1 MFSTVLSAAI
11 NGMESKKVT
20 VEADVAD
27 GLPTFT
33 MVGYLASE
41 TKEAA
46 ERVRSALRNSGLSIG
61 VRHITVNL
69 APAALHKL
77 GSSFDLAIAIALLTA
92 AETLQP
98 ESVCGVLFIGELG
111 LNGRLNPVRGIL
123 EIVSGA
129 LSCGCGTVIV
139 PAANLAEG
147 SMIRGVRVLG
157 AETLVQVV
165 SFLAAKAGPP
175 EVPGMNLS
183 MQGAL
188 KPGSLYERR
197 ADIEEV
203 RHLQRKGQ
211 SRDFSQIRGQRLLR
225 RASEVAAAGF
235 HNLLMI
241 GPPGAGK
248 TMTAHCLTT
257 IMPEMTDEEV
267 LEVSKIH
274 SIAGTLPSDGLVT
287 VRPFR
292 GPHHTVTKPALC
304 GGGAPPGP
312 GEVSLAHRGILY
324 LDEFPEFDKATI
336 EALRQPLE
344 DRVIRIS
351 RVTGSYSFPAGFMLV
366 ASMNPCRCGYFPDR
380 SICRCSNA
388 EVRQYLSRISM
399 PLLDRIDLCVEAR
412 RVSFEELTDGKKE
425 ESSAEIRDRVNR
437 AHKRQRARYQSSG
450 FQFNSELSAVDV
462 KRFCPLT
469 KEEERWMAKVY
480 DSLSLTARSYS
491 RILKVARTIADLDE
505 EEQILPRHLSEAVS
519 LRAVDRRYWDD
530 ALRN

>member
-69 APAALHKL
+69 APAALHKQ

-211 SRDFSQIRGQRLLR
+211 SRDFSQIR
-225 RASEVAAAGF
+225 
-235 HNLLMI
+235 
-241 GPPGAGK
+241 
-248 TMTAHCLTT
+248 
-257 IMPEMTDEEV
+257 
-267 LEVSKIH
+267 
-274 SIAGTLPSDGLVT
+274 
-287 VRPFR
+287 
-292 GPHHTVTKPALC
+292 
-304 GGGAPPGP
+304 
-312 GEVSLAHRGILY
+312 
-324 LDEFPEFDKATI
+324 
-336 EALRQPLE
+336 
-344 DRVIRIS
+344 
-351 RVTGSYSFPAGFMLV
+351 
-366 ASMNPCRCGYFPDR
+366 
-380 SICRCSNA
+380 
-388 EVRQYLSRISM
+388 
-399 PLLDRIDLCVEAR
+399 
-412 RVSFEELTDGKKE
+412 
-425 ESSAEIRDRVNR
+425 
-437 AHKRQRARYQSSG
+437 
-450 FQFNSELSAVDV
+450 
-462 KRFCPLT
+462 
-469 KEEERWMAKVY
+469 
-480 DSLSLTARSYS
+480 
-491 RILKVARTIADLDE
+491 
-505 EEQILPRHLSEAVS
+505 
-519 LRAVDRRYWDD
+519 
-530 ALRN
+530 

>member
-11 NGMESKKVT
+11 NGMESRKVT

-41 TKEAA
+41 TREAA

-69 APAALHKL
+69 APAALHKQ

-92 AETLQP
+92 AGTLKP
-98 ESVCGVLFIGELG
+98 ESVRGILFIGELG

-197 ADIEEV
+197 VHA
-203 RHLQRKGQ
+203 GQ
-211 SRDFSQIRGQRLLR
+211 GWSDHREPARYIRFQNK
-225 RASEVAAAGF
+225 E
-235 HNLLMI
+235 I
-241 GPPGAGK
+241 
-248 TMTAHCLTT
+248 
-257 IMPEMTDEEV
+257 
-267 LEVSKIH
+267 
-274 SIAGTLPSDGLVT
+274 
-287 VRPFR
+287 
-292 GPHHTVTKPALC
+292 
-304 GGGAPPGP
+304 
-312 GEVSLAHRGILY
+312 Y
-324 LDEFPEFDKATI
+324 
-336 EALRQPLE
+336 
-344 DRVIRIS
+344 
-351 RVTGSYSFPAGFMLV
+351 
-366 ASMNPCRCGYFPDR
+366 
-380 SICRCSNA
+380 ICRRC
-388 EVRQYLSRISM
+388 EHV
-399 PLLDRIDLCVEAR
+399 
-412 RVSFEELTDGKKE
+412 
-425 ESSAEIRDRVNR
+425 
-437 AHKRQRARYQSSG
+437 HG
-450 FQFNSELSAVDV
+450 FD
-462 KRFCPLT
+462 FCQ
-469 KEEERWMAKVY
+469 
-480 DSLSLTARSYS
+480 D
-491 RILKVARTIADLDE
+491 
-505 EEQILPRHLSEAVS
+505 Q
-519 LRAVDRRYWDD
+519 
-530 ALRN
+530 

>member
-11 NGMESKKVT
+11 NGMESRKVT

-41 TKEAA
+41 TREAA

-69 APAALHKL
+69 APAALHKQ

-92 AETLQP
+92 AGTLKP
-98 ESVCGVLFIGELG
+98 ESVRGILFIGELG
-111 LNGRLNPVRGIL
+111 LNGRLNPVRGVL

-129 LSCGCGTVIV
+129 LSCGCETVIV

-147 SMIRGVRVLG
+147 SMIRGIRVLG

-165 SFLAAKAGPP
+165 CFLAAATDTP
-175 EVPGMNLS
+175 EVSGMNLS

-203 RHLQRKGQ
+203 RYLQRKGQ
-211 SRDFSQIRGQRLLR
+211 NRDFSQIKGQRLLR

-267 LEVSKIH
+267 LEV
-274 SIAGTLPSDGLVT
+274 
-287 VRPFR
+287 
-292 GPHHTVTKPALC
+292 
-304 GGGAPPGP
+304 
-312 GEVSLAHRGILY
+312 
-324 LDEFPEFDKATI
+324 
-336 EALRQPLE
+336 
-344 DRVIRIS
+344 
-351 RVTGSYSFPAGFMLV
+351 
-366 ASMNPCRCGYFPDR
+366 
-380 SICRCSNA
+380 
-388 EVRQYLSRISM
+388 
-399 PLLDRIDLCVEAR
+399 
-412 RVSFEELTDGKKE
+412 
-425 ESSAEIRDRVNR
+425 
-437 AHKRQRARYQSSG
+437 
-450 FQFNSELSAVDV
+450 
-462 KRFCPLT
+462 
-469 KEEERWMAKVY
+469 
-480 DSLSLTARSYS
+480 
-491 RILKVARTIADLDE
+491 
-505 EEQILPRHLSEAVS
+505 
-519 LRAVDRRYWDD
+519 
-530 ALRN
+530 